1 MQDPSSI
8 KEARSKLLRWLGYR
22 QRSIQEAQL
31 YLEKKGFSA
40 PVIEAVIAEMLNYGY
55 LDDERFAGEMMESY
69 YQRGYGPRRVCQVL
83 RHKGIDLKIIERL
96 LPQYFTPENELALCR
111 EALEKKVGRAPGEAD
126 RQWLRRQSAFLARR
140 GFHSAVILKVLQD
153 YGLAE
158 L

>member
-31 YLEKKGFSA
+31 YHRKRFSA

-55 LDDERFAGEMMESY
+55 LDDERFAGEMMSY

-83 RHKGIDLKIIERL
+83 RHKGIDLKIERL
-96 LPQYFTPENELALCR
+96 LPQYFTR
-111 EALEKKVGRAPGEAD
+111 K
-126 RQWLRRQSAFLARR
+126 
-140 GFHSAVILKVLQD
+140 
-153 YGLAE
+153 
-158 L
+158 